1 MGTNFSCCNSQQL
14 DSKFQV
20 DEITKSGSTTKPT
33 LAAKP
38 FRTRKKKK
46 KKLNLLE
53 LPIELLI
60 PSLSR
65 AYLIK
70 RHFEAAWILK
80 SFRLSHRLIF
90 TPLPTKP
97 EIEKIESTL
106 APYSVKSITS
116 KNLRFIPSTEL
127 AEGGFYEGQWD
138 IILQSQEGSGV
149 MLYPDD
155 SKFIGYFHDGKRN
168 HQGRHIKMDG
178 DIYEGEFNDNY
189 MQGKGILYR
198 NNGIVYTGDFEKN
211 LESGY
216 GTIEQFGKV
225 IYVGSFLNG
234 MKHGKGKLTL
244 ADGNVYE
251 GEFKSNTMDGYGKY
265 VWTDGKE
272 YSGQWKINKPHGEG
286 TYTWPDGRKY
296 YGYYSDGLR
305 HGYGEFTW
313 PDGREYKGSWVKGKM
328 HGEGFYAFD
337 DETGTRQSLKSSW
350 INGRREKWL

>member
-1 MGTNFSCCNSQQL
+1 MGSNCSCMSSMPAEN
-14 DSKFQV
+14 KFQV
-20 DEITKSGSTTKPT
+20 DEVRREKVSLK
-33 LAAKP
+33 AAQTIKP

-46 KKLNLLE
+46 KKLQLQE

-65 AYLIK
+65 TFLIK
-70 RHFEAAWILK
+70 RHFQAARLLK
-80 SFRLSHRLIF
+80 TFQFSHHLLF
-90 TPLPTKP
+90 TPLPTRP

-106 APYSVKSITS
+106 APYSVKTITS
-116 KNLRFIPSTEL
+116 KNLRFIPAVEL
-127 AEGGFYEGQWD
+127 VEGGFYEGQWD
-138 IILQSQEGSGV
+138 IILQIQEGSGI
-149 MLYPDD
+149 MLYPDH

-168 HQGRHIKMDG
+168 DKGRHIKMDG

-189 MQGKGILYR
+189 MQGKGVLLR

-216 GTIEQFGKV
+216 GTIEQNGK
-225 IYVGSFLNG
+225 ILYVGSFLNG

-272 YSGQWKINKPHGEG
+272 YFGQWKNNKLHGEG
-286 TYTWPDGRKY
+286 TYNWPDGRKY

-328 HGEGFYAFD
+328 HGEGFYSFD
-337 DETGTRQSLKSSW
+337 DNTGTRQSLKSSW
-350 INGRREKWL
+350 INGRRVKWL